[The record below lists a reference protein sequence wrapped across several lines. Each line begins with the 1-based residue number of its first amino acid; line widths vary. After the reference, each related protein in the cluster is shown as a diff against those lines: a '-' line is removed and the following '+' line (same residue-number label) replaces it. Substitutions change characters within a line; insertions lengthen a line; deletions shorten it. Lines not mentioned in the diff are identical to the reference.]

1 MIKTVL
7 GWVAIILLVTNCASK
22 EEYESPNDES
32 LVEAEN
38 AYLDGGEQTA
48 LDMGSTAETNWSDQ
62 KQMDSPEV
70 GSPSIADTAA
80 LEQDAAFGEPVD
92 MPAVQTASEREMS
105 SVPFKQ
111 GMYDFPKDCFM
122 KASASNSSASAGK
135 IRANKSLWVEPFN
148 GLYSSLLSELSPHTR
163 SAHSYL

>member
-1 MIKTVL
+1 
-7 GWVAIILLVTNCASK
+7 
-22 EEYESPNDES
+22 
-32 LVEAEN
+32 
-38 AYLDGGEQTA
+38 
-48 LDMGSTAETNWSDQ
+48 MGSTAETNWSDQ

-80 LEQDAAFGEPVD
+80 LEQDAAFGEPV
-92 MPAVQTASEREMS
+92 S

-148 GLYSSLLSELSPHTR
+148 GDWLRVYKKSGPVYIPR
-163 SAHSYL
+163 SCLN